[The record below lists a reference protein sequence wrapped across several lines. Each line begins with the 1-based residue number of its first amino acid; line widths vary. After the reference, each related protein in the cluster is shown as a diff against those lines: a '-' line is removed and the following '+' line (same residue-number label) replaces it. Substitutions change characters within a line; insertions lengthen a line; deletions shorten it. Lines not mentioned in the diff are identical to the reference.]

1 MKTKMINEKKINDII
16 KNVIREFVE
25 ENNNVALYD
34 RIDAIQEAKVE
45 IADKIEE
52 MINKF
57 GLNVEEIQ
65 GILNTMVKYFSK
77 MR

>member
-34 RIDAIQEAKVE
+34 RMDAIQEAKVE

-52 MINKF
+52 MIHKF

>member
-45 IADKIEE
+45 IADKEYV
-52 MINKF
+52 
-57 GLNVEEIQ
+57 LQ
-65 GILNTMVKYFSK
+65 
-77 MR
+77 